1 MMEKTRNCEI
11 GASFFHKF
19 SFFSNTISLTMTLSL
34 LGTKVS
40 TQPKG

>member
-19 SFFSNTISLTMTLSL
+19 SFLKYYFLDNDVIFIRGKSIYTT
-34 LGTKVS
+34 
-40 TQPKG
+40 